1 MKNAKLKIISLINVF
16 FIFLFIFVCVNPVIA
31 QGTAWSQ
38 QEGLGKNPSI
48 MSSMFGGGDKPK
60 DLRDM
65 VVDIIRTL
73 LTLSALFL
81 TVLIILAGLRWMN
94 SRGNEDELTK
104 AKAQLKNAIIGM
116 IITISAYA
124 IMEIVIKLTQKAIK
138 GDVLG

>member
-1 MKNAKLKIISLINVF
+1 MKNAKLKIISLLNVF
-16 FIFLFIFVCVNPVIA
+16 FIFLFIFICINPVIA
-31 QGTAWSQ
+31 QGTAWDK
-38 QEGLGKNPSI
+38 QEGLGTANPSI
-48 MSSMFGGGDKPK
+48 TSTLFGADKPK